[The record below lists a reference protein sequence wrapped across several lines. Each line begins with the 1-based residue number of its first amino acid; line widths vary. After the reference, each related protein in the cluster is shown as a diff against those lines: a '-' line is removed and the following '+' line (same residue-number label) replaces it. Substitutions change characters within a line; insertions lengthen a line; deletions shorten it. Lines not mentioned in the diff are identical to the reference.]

1 MRTFYCLYQESSKPS
16 KTNTKFLL
24 NFGVQQ
30 VFFFFFLCYVM
41 LYRLYYAM
49 SFHVMSIAILVIS
62 FHVMLCYSNYLFLF
76 LFFKKPGGW
85 WRGEGNSIV
94 FHLSFLTHSACQY
107 DVT

>member
-30 VFFFFFLCYVM
+30 VYYFFYVM
-41 LYRLYYAM
+41 LYYVILCNVM
-49 SFHVMSIAILVIS
+49 SCYVMSIAILVIS

-76 LFFKKPGGW
+76 LFFKKPGRW
-85 WRGEGNSIV
+85 WRGGR
-94 FHLSFLTHSACQY
+94 
-107 DVT
+107 

>member
-30 VFFFFFLCYVM
+30 VYFFSCYVM
-41 LYRLYYAM
+41 LYRLYYAI
-49 SFHVMSIAILVIS
+49 SCHVMSIAILVIS

-76 LFFKKPGGW
+76 LFF
-85 WRGEGNSIV
+85 
-94 FHLSFLTHSACQY
+94 
-107 DVT
+107 

>member
-30 VFFFFFLCYVM
+30 VYYFFYVM
-41 LYRLYYAM
+41 LYYVILCNVM
-49 SFHVMSIAILVIS
+49 SCHVMSIAILVIS

-76 LFFKKPGGW
+76 LFCTKPGRW
-85 WRGEGNSIV
+85 WRGGR
-94 FHLSFLTHSACQY
+94 
-107 DVT
+107 